1 MDRQH
6 DRSVP
11 SSGAAGGGGSFHVSF
26 RSGSRAGGAS
36 GAATFDYITRNDQYD
51 TEGRDPAIYTE
62 SGHVPD
68 WADDDPSLYW
78 DAADLHERANGRIFV
93 SADFALP
100 RELSVEDQID
110 LARAFAH
117 ELTDD
122 ERLPYTLAIHEVRNA
137 DGEVHNPHAHLMFS
151 ERQHDGRDRSPEAW
165 FKRANPKHPEHG
177 GAPKSR
183 TFHGAPWVGQA
194 RARWAELTNAAL
206 ARAGSDVRVD
216 HRSYARQGI
225 DQEPGEHYG
234 PAAPHMLERGAEH
247 ERFEAA
253 VEVGDHAQALRD
265 IDAEIARVEQAI
277 GRIVTYG
284 LPEERDPGERGWSS
298 GSGPSRDDDHSWGR

>member
-1 MDRQH
+1 MDREY

-11 SSGAAGGGGSFHVSF
+11 SGGAAGGGGSFHVSF

-62 SGHVPD
+62 SGHMPD
-68 WADDDPSLYW
+68 WAEDDPSLYW

-117 ELTDD
+117 ELTDE
-122 ERLPYTLAIHEVRNA
+122 ERLPYTLAIHEGRNA
-137 DGEVHNPHAHLMFS
+137 DGEIHNPHAHLMFS
-151 ERQHDGRDRSPEAW
+151 ERQHDGLDRSPEDW
-165 FKRANPKHPEHG
+165 FKRANPDHPEQG

-183 TFHGAPWVGQA
+183 TFHGAPWVENA
-194 RARWAELTNAAL
+194 RARWAELTNEAL

-216 HRSYARQGI
+216 HRSYERQGI

-247 ERFEAA
+247 ERFDAA
-253 VEVGDHAQALRD
+253 VEVGDHAQALQE
-265 IDAEIARVEQAI
+265 IDAEISRVEQAI
-277 GRIVTYG
+277 EQITTYG
-284 LPEERDPGERGWSS
+284 LPDERDSRERDYSY